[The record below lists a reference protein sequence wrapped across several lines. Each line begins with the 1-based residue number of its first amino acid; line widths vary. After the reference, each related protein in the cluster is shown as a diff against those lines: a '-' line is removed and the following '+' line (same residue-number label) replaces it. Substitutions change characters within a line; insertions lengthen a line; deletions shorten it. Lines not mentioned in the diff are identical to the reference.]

1 MYHSLIHSPAL
12 GTLLQLEH
20 TYALAMDN
28 SLQAWRNA
36 RENMVKRH
44 EKELRDKMAAVSSS
58 QATEAELGAVMRDHD
73 SDRTVL
79 EVQWRGELATLRE
92 TQRRTYHQWIEGAY
106 KEMTSSGGRGT
117 FRNHTSGVCSFMM
130 RMFFADRFS

>member
-1 MYHSLIHSPAL
+1 
-12 GTLLQLEH
+12 
-20 TYALAMDN
+20 
-28 SLQAWRNA
+28 
-36 RENMVKRH
+36 
-44 EKELRDKMAAVSSS
+44 MAAVSSS